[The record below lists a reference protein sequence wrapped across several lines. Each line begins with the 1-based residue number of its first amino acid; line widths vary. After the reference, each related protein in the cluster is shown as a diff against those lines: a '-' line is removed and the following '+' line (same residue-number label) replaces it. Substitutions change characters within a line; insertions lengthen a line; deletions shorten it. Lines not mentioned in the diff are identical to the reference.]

1 MDSSSNKRRRV
12 LDRLSDLPDC
22 LLHSILSHLGR
33 QAAHTSAL
41 SRRWRHLWRD
51 VPCADLDE
59 REFVN
64 SSWVRFEDFAD
75 HLLTSIPPE
84 TQLDA
89 FRLNLA
95 KGKDREIYL
104 GSVAVAADRWIR
116 RGLQSFPA
124 AVDIRCSHYWNVVW
138 RPYESITPESAV
150 SAAGFTHR
158 LTTLRLVRVGIMDG
172 FGKDLGRQCPVLQE
186 LYLKRCDVHMNVVAS
201 PTLASLTI
209 IRPSLYGSE
218 AGPLRII
225 APRLASIF
233 DAQDVPAEK
242 ERNVSPL
249 SAWRKNKGR
258 IVHLETRSTQ
268 QSAYASTRACL
279 ISALL

>member
-1 MDSSSNKRRRV
+1 
-12 LDRLSDLPDC
+12 
-22 LLHSILSHLGR
+22 
-33 QAAHTSAL
+33 
-41 SRRWRHLWRD
+41 
-51 VPCADLDE
+51 
-59 REFVN
+59 
-64 SSWVRFEDFAD
+64 
-75 HLLTSIPPE
+75 
-84 TQLDA
+84 
-89 FRLNLA
+89 
-95 KGKDREIYL
+95 
-104 GSVAVAADRWIR
+104 
-116 RGLQSFPA
+116 
-124 AVDIRCSHYWNVVW
+124 
-138 RPYESITPESAV
+138 
-150 SAAGFTHR
+150 
-158 LTTLRLVRVGIMDG
+158 MDG

>member
-95 KGKDREIYL
+95 RGKDREIYL
-104 GSVAVAADRWIR
+104 GSVRIAADRWIR
-116 RGLQSFPA
+116 RGLQHFPT
-124 AVDIRCSHYWNVVW
+124 AVDIRCSHYWNVAW
-138 RPYESITPESAV
+138 RPYESITPESPV

-158 LTTLRLVRVGIMDG
+158 LPRQRRSARPRATGAARQGVDPAHGPIRVPAGSIL
-172 FGKDLGRQCPVLQE
+172 LG
-186 LYLKRCDVHMNVVAS
+186 S
-201 PTLASLTI
+201 
-209 IRPSLYGSE
+209 SE
-218 AGPLRII
+218 ASVHPVHVLLPGPPPQCR
-225 APRLASIF
+225 
-233 DAQDVPAEK
+233 
-242 ERNVSPL
+242 
-249 SAWRKNKGR
+249 
-258 IVHLETRSTQ
+258 
-268 QSAYASTRACL
+268 
-279 ISALL
+279 